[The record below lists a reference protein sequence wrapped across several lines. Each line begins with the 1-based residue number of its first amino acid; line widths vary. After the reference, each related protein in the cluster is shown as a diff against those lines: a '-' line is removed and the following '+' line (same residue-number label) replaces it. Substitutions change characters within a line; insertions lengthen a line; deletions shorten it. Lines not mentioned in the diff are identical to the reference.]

1 MKWFAPNTINDNIFR
16 VRSTRVPSTSTD
28 QFTGMITAAA
38 PFSERYGFFFT
49 MQLFMLLEASGGKN
63 FMIVGCAGGVY
74 VGIRG
79 EFSKNYIKFDS

>member
-28 QFTGMITAAA
+28 HFTGRITAAA
-38 PFSERYGFFFT
+38 PFSERYCFFFT
-49 MQLFMLLEASGGKN
+49 MQLFMLLQASGGKN

-79 EFSKNYIKFDS
+79 EFSKYYIKFDS